1 MQTVTVAWTENGKL
15 MGKELKWNYIVK
27 YNPNLKY
34 LKPLKKD
41 QRQLVDKLHTMA
53 KLFENLGKKLDF
65 IVEGCIYFYTFI
77 QDGKPRAA
85 ELFYCKELKD
95 CYAKKN

>member
-1 MQTVTVAWTENGKL
+1 MENISVGSRVIIQRSDGRIHQAIIDSKDENMQTVTVAWTENGKL

-41 QRQLVDKLHTMA
+41 
-53 KLFENLGKKLDF
+53 
-65 IVEGCIYFYTFI
+65 
-77 QDGKPRAA
+77 
-85 ELFYCKELKD
+85 
-95 CYAKKN
+95 